1 MNFNI
6 NSQYDAQKYLLN
18 VSAFT
23 LNNLSRHYD
32 TLYLVDPPLP
42 GHLEPEVTGWVV
54 GQQPLGVGEVDLDL
68 PAQDSVETGDTDM
81 ELCSQPVPPEEADHH
96 FVVCPLPQR
105 LPSKV
110 KQSAGRSLQK

>member
-32 TLYLVDPPLP
+32 TVYLVDPPLP
-42 GHLEPEVTGWVV
+42 GHLEPGVAGWVV

-68 PAQDSVETGDTDM
+68 PAQDSVETLRQGAAAN
-81 ELCSQPVPPEEADHH
+81 L
-96 FVVCPLPQR
+96 FLLRR
-105 LPSKV
+105 LITTLS
-110 KQSAGRSLQK
+110 SAPCHSVSPAK